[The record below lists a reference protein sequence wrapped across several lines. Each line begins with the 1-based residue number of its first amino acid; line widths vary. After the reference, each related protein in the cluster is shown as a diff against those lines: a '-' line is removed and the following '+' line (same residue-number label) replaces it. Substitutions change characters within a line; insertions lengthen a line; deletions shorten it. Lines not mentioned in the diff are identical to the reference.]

1 VRELEPGVH
10 LVNEPGHLTPG
21 HSPDCICLLD
31 KRRSFSFG
39 NAMTKK
45 GSPVHP
51 ALARRGEGVCA
62 DGLFEMPTRAVF
74 GRGVA
79 RRVGEVARGL
89 GGTHAM
95 VVTDPGVL
103 ALGIAAP
110 IVAELES
117 AGISVTVFDRVQPNP
132 RDVHCLE
139 AAQLARERSL
149 DLFVGVGGGSA
160 IDTAKCAA
168 VLLTN
173 GGHPRDWEDFG
184 ALVHTPTPVIALPT
198 TAGTGSEVSPSAIIT
213 DTVRRKKMN
222 LFDPRICPRVAL
234 VDPDLTM
241 SMPPT
246 LTASTGMDAL
256 SHAVDSLH
264 CRLATPA
271 SDALALEGARLI
283 ALHLRRAF
291 LEPTNVEARCGMAQ
305 ASLVAGLAV
314 GITDVSGCHCLA
326 ESIGAV
332 YDHPHGV
339 CCAVTMP
346 IIMEYNLPVSVAKY
360 IRLAS
365 AFGIQPQG
373 RSESGLAQAAV
384 DFVLELNRELGIPAL
399 STLIRSDDLD
409 LLAEKAAA
417 NTSRP
422 SNPRE
427 AGKDSFR
434 TMLESALVGA

>member
-1 VRELEPGVH
+1 MVKEKPL
-10 LVNEPGHLTPG
+10 
-21 HSPDCICLLD
+21 
-31 KRRSFSFG
+31 
-39 NAMTKK
+39 
-45 GSPVHP
+45 HP
-51 ALARRGEGVCA
+51 ALARRGDGVCA
-62 DGLFEMPTRAVF
+62 DGVFEMPTKVVF

-79 RRVGEVARGL
+79 SQVGRFARQLAGSRAMLVA
-89 GGTHAM
+89 
-95 VVTDPGVL
+95 DPGVL
-103 ALGIAAP
+103 ALGIADRLA
-110 IVAELES
+110 ADLQD
-117 AGISVTVFDRVQPNP
+117 AGLTVTVFDHVQPNP
-132 RDVHCLE
+132 RDVHCIE
-139 AAQLARERSL
+139 AADMAREASVDVL
-149 DLFVGVGGGSA
+149 VGVGGGSS

-168 VLLTN
+168 ILMTN

-184 ALVHTPTPVIALPT
+184 ALHSTPVPVIALPT
-198 TAGTGSEVSPSAIIT
+198 TSGTGSEVSPSAIIT

-222 LFDPRICPRVAL
+222 LFDPRICPRIAL

-241 SMPPT
+241 SMPPA

-271 SDALALEGARLI
+271 SDAMALEGARLI
-283 ALHLRRAF
+283 ALYLARAF
-291 LEPTNVEARCGMAQ
+291 ADPDDVEARCGMAQ

-346 IIMEYNLPVSVAKY
+346 IIMDYNLAVSQDKY
-360 IRLAS
+360 VRLAG
-365 AFGIQPQG
+365 AFGIERQD
-373 RSESGLAQAAV
+373 RSDAVLAAGAV
-384 DFVLELNRELGIPAL
+384 DFVRELNQSLGIPRLAE
-399 STLIRSDDLD
+399 LIKDSDLD

-422 SNPRE
+422 SNPRAAE
-427 AGKDSFR
+427 RSDFR
-434 TMLESALVGA
+434 TMLQRALM

>member
-1 VRELEPGVH
+1 MVKEKPL
-10 LVNEPGHLTPG
+10 
-21 HSPDCICLLD
+21 
-31 KRRSFSFG
+31 
-39 NAMTKK
+39 
-45 GSPVHP
+45 HP
-51 ALARRGEGVCA
+51 ALARRGDGVCA
-62 DGLFEMPTRAVF
+62 DGLFEMPTKVVF

-79 RRVGEVARGL
+79 SQVGRFARELAGSRAMLVA
-89 GGTHAM
+89 
-95 VVTDPGVL
+95 DPGVL
-103 ALGIAAP
+103 ALGIADRLA
-110 IVAELES
+110 ADLQD
-117 AGISVTVFDRVQPNP
+117 AGLTVTVFDHVQPNP
-132 RDVHCLE
+132 RDVHCIE
-139 AAQLARERSL
+139 AADMAREASVDVL
-149 DLFVGVGGGSA
+149 VGVGGGSS

-168 VLLTN
+168 ILMTN

-184 ALVHTPTPVIALPT
+184 ALHSTPVPVIALPT
-198 TAGTGSEVSPSAIIT
+198 TSGTGSEVSPSAIIT

-222 LFDPRICPRVAL
+222 LFDPRICPRIAL

-241 SMPPT
+241 SMPPA

-271 SDALALEGARLI
+271 SDAMALEGARLI
-283 ALHLRRAF
+283 ALYLARAF
-291 LEPTNVEARCGMAQ
+291 ADPDDVEARCGMAQ

-346 IIMEYNLPVSVAKY
+346 IIMDYNLAVSQDKY
-360 IRLAS
+360 VRLAG
-365 AFGIQPQG
+365 AFGIERQD
-373 RSESGLAQAAV
+373 RSDAVLAAGAV
-384 DFVLELNRELGIPAL
+384 DFVRELNQSLGIPRLAE
-399 STLIRSDDLD
+399 LIKESDLD

-422 SNPRE
+422 SNPRAAE
-427 AGKDSFR
+427 TSDFR
-434 TMLESALVGA
+434 TMLQSALV

>member
-1 VRELEPGVH
+1 ML
-10 LVNEPGHLTPG
+10 
-21 HSPDCICLLD
+21 
-31 KRRSFSFG
+31 
-39 NAMTKK
+39 
-45 GSPVHP
+45 
-51 ALARRGEGVCA
+51 
-62 DGLFEMPTRAVF
+62 
-74 GRGVA
+74 
-79 RRVGEVARGL
+79 
-89 GGTHAM
+89 
-95 VVTDPGVL
+95 VTDPGVV
-103 ALGIAAP
+103 AIGIAGHL
-110 IVAELES
+110 VADLES
-117 AGISVTVFDRVQPNP
+117 AGISVTLFDHVQPNP
-132 RDVHCLE
+132 RDVHCME
-139 AAQLARERSL
+139 AADLARDRSV
-149 DLFVGVGGGSA
+149 DLFIGVGGGSA

-168 VLLTN
+168 VLLAN

-184 ALVHTPTPVIALPT
+184 ALNATPTPVIAIPT

-241 SMPPT
+241 SMSPS

-271 SDALALEGARLI
+271 SDAMALEGARLI
-283 ALHLRRAF
+283 ARYLRKAVA
-291 LEPTNVEARCGMAQ
+291 EPSNVEARCGMAQ

-314 GITDVSGCHCLA
+314 GVTDVSGCHCLA

-346 IIMEYNLPVSVAKY
+346 IIMEYNLAVSREKY
-360 IRLAS
+360 VRLAS
-365 AFGIQPQG
+365 AFAIERAHQSDAQ
-373 RSESGLAQAAV
+373 LAQAAV
-384 DFVLELNRELGIPAL
+384 DYVRQLNHDLGIASL
-399 STLIRSDDLD
+399 GELINRRDLD

-427 AGKDSFR
+427 VDKAAFR
-434 TMLESALVGA
+434 VMLENALVELG

>member
-1 VRELEPGVH
+1 MVKEKPL
-10 LVNEPGHLTPG
+10 
-21 HSPDCICLLD
+21 
-31 KRRSFSFG
+31 
-39 NAMTKK
+39 
-45 GSPVHP
+45 HP
-51 ALARRGEGVCA
+51 ALARRGDGVCA
-62 DGLFEMPTRAVF
+62 DGVFEMPTKVVF

-79 RRVGEVARGL
+79 SQVGRFARELAGSRAMLVA
-89 GGTHAM
+89 
-95 VVTDPGVL
+95 DPGVL
-103 ALGIAAP
+103 ALGIADRLA
-110 IVAELES
+110 ADLQD
-117 AGISVTVFDRVQPNP
+117 AGLTVTVFDHVQPNP
-132 RDVHCLE
+132 RDVHCIE
-139 AAQLARERSL
+139 AADMAREASVDVL
-149 DLFVGVGGGSA
+149 VGVGGGSS

-168 VLLTN
+168 ILMTN

-184 ALVHTPTPVIALPT
+184 ALHSTPVPVIALPT
-198 TAGTGSEVSPSAIIT
+198 TSGTGSEVSPSAIIT

-222 LFDPRICPRVAL
+222 LFDPRICPRIAL

-241 SMPPT
+241 SMPPA

-271 SDALALEGARLI
+271 SDAMALEGARLI
-283 ALHLRRAF
+283 ALYLAKAF
-291 LEPTNVEARCGMAQ
+291 ADPDDVEARCGMAQ

-346 IIMEYNLPVSVAKY
+346 IIMDYNLAVSQDKY
-360 IRLAS
+360 VRLAG
-365 AFGIQPQG
+365 AFGIERQD
-373 RSESGLAQAAV
+373 RSDAVLAAGAV
-384 DFVLELNRELGIPAL
+384 DFVRELNQSLGIPRLAE
-399 STLIRSDDLD
+399 LIKESDLD

-422 SNPRE
+422 SNPRAAE
-427 AGKDSFR
+427 RSDFR
-434 TMLESALVGA
+434 TMLQRALM